1 MDYRMK
7 HIWPEYTP
15 VFKFSVVILSALLVV
30 GSVFGWV
37 LTRNIEHNML
47 ERSRQLSAAYISQVI
62 SREFTKLELTTPH
75 VLDFDQFSR
84 KVQRLAFGPHVQR
97 IKIWNTKREV
107 VWSDDRRLVGKAFGD
122 NHELE
127 EALQGHISS
136 ELSELH
142 KSEQSFERHHGMLLE
157 LYVPIKLEGSKE
169 VVAVA
174 EVYQGLGDLFE
185 DVARQKRLAWGGTTG
200 AFLILYILLF
210 GIFWQATRRIE
221 RQNREKLVMQE
232 RLIVAERQQ
241 MIGTIA
247 ASIGHE
253 LNNTLTS
260 MVVYS
265 ELVQGENPK
274 QEHLQRFVSSM
285 PPLIQRLQAFGKN
298 LLTIGHPPKPSFA
311 PLHINSLLNRVVTLM
326 TESGMLKHVA
336 VKLEL
341 APELPDIVGDR
352 GMLEQVVTNLAIN
365 ASHAMDRGGT
375 LTIRSKYIAPAKYV
389 ELEIADTGH
398 GIAKEN
404 LDKIF
409 EPFFTTKEPGKGT
422 GLGMYVV
429 KQIIEQHHGEI
440 NVISTVGTGT
450 EIRIRL
456 PIMKF
461 LNE

>member
-1 MDYRMK
+1 MNYSMK
-7 HIWPEYTP
+7 HTKPEYTP

-30 GSVFGWV
+30 GYVFGWV

-97 IKIWNTKREV
+97 IKFWNPKREV
-107 VWSDDRRLVGKAFGD
+107 VWSDDRRLIGKVFGD
-122 NHELE
+122 NHDLE
-127 EALQGHISS
+127 EALQGHILS
-136 ELSELH
+136 ELSELQ

-185 DVARQKRLAWGGTTG
+185 DIARQKRLAWGGTIG
-200 AFLILYILLF
+200 AFLILYMLLF

-221 RQNREKLVMQE
+221 RQNREKLAMQE

-285 PPLIQRLQAFGKN
+285 PPLIQRLQSFGKN
-298 LLTIGHPPKPSFA
+298 LLTIGHPPKPSLA
-311 PLHINSLLNRVVTLM
+311 ALDINALLQRVLGLM
-326 TESGMLKHVA
+326 GESGMLKLYSV
-336 VKLEL
+336 VLEL
-341 APELPDIVGDR
+341 APELPEIQGDR
-352 GMLEQVVTNLAIN
+352 GMLEQVITNLIIN
-365 ASHAMDRGGT
+365 ASHAMEKGGT
-375 LTIRSKYIAPAKYV
+375 LSVRSNYFSNNSLVKI
-389 ELEIADTGH
+389 EISDTGH
-398 GIAKEN
+398 GIAHEN
-404 LDKIF
+404 LEKAF

-429 KQIIEQHHGEI
+429 KQIIEQHKGSIIVRSKVGSGTSIII
-440 NVISTVGTGT
+440 N
-450 EIRIRL
+450 L
-456 PIMKF
+456 PKA
-461 LNE
+461 